1 MSLIMGSAATTSS
14 TAQDSL
20 QKRAK
25 EDMNNAVSDE
35 DMKRAAD
42 IGITVLLATQPNG
55 PAKVPMYSNLK
66 HAYAFASA
74 ASNDGMEAGVRA
86 AGRSVV
92 TSELSSESAEATVTI
107 AQDAVTT
114 VAERETV
121 NQGVDAAN
129 KNLQMPS
136 EQATEDT
143 LAAVMSNGADALS
156 EPNHSDEGS

>member
-1 MSLIMGSAATTSS
+1 MGSAATTTS
-14 TAQDSL
+14 TAQNSL
-20 QKRAK
+20 QKQAK
-25 EDMNNAVSDE
+25 EDMNNAVSND
-35 DMKRAAD
+35 DLKRAAD

-74 ASNDGMEAGVRA
+74 ANSDGVEAGVYTVSQSIIADEISSTSAEVTVA
-86 AGRSVV
+86 AAQNAV
-92 TSELSSESAEATVTI
+92 TSA
-107 AQDAVTT
+107 
-114 VAERETV
+114 AERETV
-121 NQGVDAAN
+121 KQGVDAAN

-156 EPNHSDEGS
+156 EKNRSDKKSK

>member
-1 MSLIMGSAATTSS
+1 MGSAATTTS

-20 QKRAK
+20 QKQAK
-25 EDMNNAVSDE
+25 EEMNTAVSNE

-66 HAYAFASA
+66 HAYAFANA
-74 ASNDGMEAGVRA
+74 ASTDGVEAGVRA
-86 AGRSVV
+86 AGQSVMM
-92 TSELSSESAEATVTI
+92 SELSSESAEATVTI
-107 AQDAVTT
+107 AQSAVTKA
-114 VAERETV
+114 AERETV
-121 NQGVDAAN
+121 SQGVDAAN

-156 EPNHSDEGS
+156 KPNRSEKDSK

>member
-1 MSLIMGSAATTSS
+1 MGSAATTTS

-25 EDMNNAVSDE
+25 EDMNTAVSNE

-42 IGITVLLATQPNG
+42 IGITVLLAPQPNG
-55 PAKVPMYSNLK
+55 PAKVPMYSNMK
-66 HAYAFASA
+66 HAYAFANA
-74 ASNDGMEAGVRA
+74 ASNNGVEAGVRA
-86 AGRSVV
+86 TGQSIVM
-92 TSELSSESAEATVTI
+92 SELSSESAEATVTI
-107 AQDAVTT
+107 AQNAVTT
-114 VAERETV
+114 AAERETV
-121 NQGVDAAN
+121 TQGVDAAN

-156 EPNHSDEGS
+156 NSNHSDKGSE

>member
-1 MSLIMGSAATTSS
+1 MGSAATTTS

-25 EDMNNAVSDE
+25 EDMNTAVSNE

-66 HAYAFASA
+66 HAYAFANA
-74 ASNDGMEAGVRA
+74 ASNDGVEAGVRA
-86 AGRSVV
+86 AGQSVV
-92 TSELSSESAEATVTI
+92 MSELSSESAEATVTI
-107 AQDAVTT
+107 AQNAVTT
-114 VAERETV
+114 AAERETV
-121 NQGVDAAN
+121 SQSVNTAN

-136 EQATEDT
+136 EQATKDT

-156 EPNHSDEGS
+156 KPNRSDKDSK

>member
-1 MSLIMGSAATTSS
+1 MGSAATTTS

-25 EDMNNAVSDE
+25 GEMNAAVSNE

-66 HAYAFASA
+66 HAYAFANA
-74 ASNDGMEAGVRA
+74 ASSDGVEAGVRA
-86 AGRSVV
+86 ASKSVV
-92 TSELSSESAEATVTI
+92 VGGLSSESADATVTI

-114 VAERETV
+114 AAEHETV
-121 NQGVDAAN
+121 SQGVDAAN

-156 EPNHSDEGS
+156 NTNSSSEESE

>member
-1 MSLIMGSAATTSS
+1 MNSS
-14 TAQDSL
+14 
-20 QKRAK
+20 
-25 EDMNNAVSDE
+25 VSNE

-66 HAYAFASA
+66 HAYAFANA
-74 ASNDGMEAGVRA
+74 ASDDGVEAGVRA

-92 TSELSSESAEATVTI
+92 MGELTTESAEATVTM

-114 VAERETV
+114 AAERETV
-121 NQGVDAAN
+121 TQGVDAAN

-156 EPNHSDEGS
+156 EPSRSEEDST

>member
-1 MSLIMGSAATTSS
+1 MGSAATTTS

-25 EDMNNAVSDE
+25 GEMNAAVSNE

-66 HAYAFASA
+66 HAYAFADA
-74 ASNDGMEAGVRA
+74 ASSDGVEAGVRA
-86 AGRSVV
+86 AGKSVV
-92 TSELSSESAEATVTI
+92 VGGLSSESADATVTI

-114 VAERETV
+114 AAQHETV

-156 EPNHSDEGS
+156 NSNSSSEESK

>member
-1 MSLIMGSAATTSS
+1 MGSAATTTS
-14 TAQDSL
+14 TAQNPL

-25 EDMNNAVSDE
+25 EEINTAVSNE

-55 PAKVPMYSNLK
+55 PAKVPMYNNLK

-74 ASNDGMEAGVRA
+74 ASNDGVEAGVRA
-86 AGRSVV
+86 TGQSIIM
-92 TSELSSESAEATVTI
+92 SEVSSESAEATVTV
-107 AQDAVTT
+107 AQNAVTT
-114 VAERETV
+114 AAERETV
-121 NQGVDAAN
+121 SQGVDAAN

-143 LAAVMSNGADALS
+143 LAAMMSNGADALS
-156 EPNHSDEGS
+156 KRNRSDRGSK

>member
-1 MSLIMGSAATTSS
+1 MGSAATTTS

-25 EDMNNAVSDE
+25 EDMNTAVSNE

-66 HAYAFASA
+66 HAYAFANA
-74 ASNDGMEAGVRA
+74 ASNDGVEAGVRA
-86 AGRSVV
+86 VGQSVIM
-92 TSELSSESAEATVTI
+92 SEISSESAEATVTI
-107 AQDAVTT
+107 AQNAVTT
-114 VAERETV
+114 AAERETV
-121 NQGVDAAN
+121 SQSVDAAN
-129 KNLQMPS
+129 KNLQMSS

-156 EPNHSDEGS
+156 KSNQSSEDSK

>member
-1 MSLIMGSAATTSS
+1 MGSAATTTS
-14 TAQDSL
+14 TAQDPL

-25 EDMNNAVSDE
+25 QDMNTSVSNE

-66 HAYAFASA
+66 HAYEFANA
-74 ASNDGMEAGVRA
+74 ASNDGVEAGVRA

-92 TSELSSESAEATVTI
+92 TSELSSESAEATVTM
-107 AQDAVTT
+107 AQNAVTT
-114 VAERETV
+114 AAERETV
-121 NQGVDAAN
+121 RQGVDAAN

-156 EPNHSDEGS
+156 GPGRSEMESK

>member
-1 MSLIMGSAATTSS
+1 MGSAATTTS
-14 TAQDSL
+14 TAQNSM
-20 QKRAK
+20 QKQAK
-25 EDMNNAVSDE
+25 ENMNTAVLNA

-66 HAYAFASA
+66 HAYAFANA

-86 AGRSVV
+86 AGQSVV

-107 AQDAVTT
+107 AQSAVTT
-114 VAERETV
+114 AAERETV
-121 NQGVDAAN
+121 KQGVDTAN

-156 EPNHSDEGS
+156 KPNHSGKDAR

>member
-1 MSLIMGSAATTSS
+1 MGSAATTTSA
-14 TAQDSL
+14 AQGSI
-20 QKRAK
+20 QERAK
-25 EDMNNAVSDE
+25 ENMNTAVSNE

-66 HAYAFASA
+66 HAYAFAST
-74 ASNDGMEAGVRA
+74 ASEDGVGAGVQA
-86 AGRSVV
+86 AGQGVFM
-92 TSELSSESAEATVTI
+92 SELSSDSAEATVAM
-107 AQDAVTT
+107 AQSAVTT
-114 VAERETV
+114 AAERETV
-121 NQGVDAAN
+121 KQGVDAAN

-156 EPNHSDEGS
+156 EPDRSKGGSR

>member
-1 MSLIMGSAATTSS
+1 MGSAATTTSA
-14 TAQDSL
+14 AQSSL
-20 QKRAK
+20 QERAK
-25 EDMNNAVSDE
+25 ENMNAAVSNE

-74 ASNDGMEAGVRA
+74 ANENGVGAGVQA
-86 AGRSVV
+86 AGQSVFM
-92 TSELSSESAEATVTI
+92 SELTSDSAEATVAM
-107 AQDAVTT
+107 AQSAVTT
-114 VAERETV
+114 AAERETV
-121 NQGVDAAN
+121 KQGVDAAN

-156 EPNHSDEGS
+156 EPSSSKKRSE